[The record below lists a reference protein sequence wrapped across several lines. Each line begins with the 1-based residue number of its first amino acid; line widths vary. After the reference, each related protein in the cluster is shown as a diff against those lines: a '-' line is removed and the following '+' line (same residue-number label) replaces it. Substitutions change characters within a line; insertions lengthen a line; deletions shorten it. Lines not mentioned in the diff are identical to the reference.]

1 MAYSTS
7 SQKENERLKFSNQ
20 WVKEWEQ
27 EYGISLRKQSKKY
40 SIKKEDLVERLQ
52 DYLKNVWCVRFFIEK
67 HGIDSPVKNGDQMPF
82 HSNQSSKQKTM
93 NFKNEDAFVIE
104 NQSSFT

>member
-40 SIKKEDLVERLQ
+40 SIKKEDLEERFQ
-52 DYLKNVWCVRFFIEK
+52 DYLKNV
-67 HGIDSPVKNGDQMPF
+67 
-82 HSNQSSKQKTM
+82 
-93 NFKNEDAFVIE
+93 
-104 NQSSFT
+104 

>member
-27 EYGISLRKQSKKY
+27 EYGISFRKQSKKY
-40 SIKKEDLVERLQ
+40 SIKKEDLVERFQ

-67 HGIDSPVKNGDQMPF
+67 HGIDSPVINGDQMPF

-104 NQSSFT
+104 NQSFFT